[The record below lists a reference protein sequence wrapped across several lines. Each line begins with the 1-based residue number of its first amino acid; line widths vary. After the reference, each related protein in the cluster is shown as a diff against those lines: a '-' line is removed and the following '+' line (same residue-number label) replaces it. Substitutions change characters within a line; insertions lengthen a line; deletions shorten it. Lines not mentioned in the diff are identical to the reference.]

1 MRILFSTFGSLG
13 DLHPYLAIAAR
24 AKTRGHTPV
33 IATSPKYRAKI
44 EAEGV
49 EFRPVR
55 PDMPPPAEFGPLAER
70 VMDSKRG
77 PEFLFK
83 EILVP
88 NLYANYRD
96 LLEAGEDADCIIT
109 HPAALGGPLAAQ
121 KLGKLWLSSALSP
134 ISLWS
139 RYDPPSP
146 PTIGGSDWLRVFGP
160 AWGRASQLLAE
171 HFTKDWFGAWHQL
184 REAEGL
190 PERGHPIFGASYS
203 PHGTLALFSPLF
215 GPPQKDWPPGTVA
228 TGFCYFD
235 KSGYEEQNSADWRE
249 WVKAH
254 PRPVVFTLG
263 SSAVYDAGPFWE
275 RSREYLAGAG
285 FNDGSGHAAVFMTG
299 GTQVQA
305 RSEAELALDYA
316 PFSELFA
323 RAALVVHQ
331 GGIGTTAQVLRAG
344 VPHLVVPHAH
354 DQPDNGRRIRKLGV
368 GLNVTREAYNSGK
381 AGRILAKLL
390 DERRHADWRNRAA
403 ALAERLR
410 EEDGPTAACLAIEA
424 AHLG

>member
-1 MRILFSTFGSLG
+1 VRILFSTFGSLG
-13 DLHPYLAIAAR
+13 DLHPYLAIATR
-24 AKTRGHTPV
+24 AKARGHTPV
-33 IATSPKYRAKI
+33 IATSPKYRAKV

-49 EFRPVR
+49 EFRAVR
-55 PDMPPPAEFGPLAER
+55 PDMPSPAEFGPLAER

-96 LLEAGEDADCIIT
+96 LLEAGADADCIVT

-121 KLGKLWLSSALSP
+121 KLGKLWLSSVLSP

-160 AWGRASQLLAE
+160 AWGLISQHLAE

-184 REAEGL
+184 RESEGI

-215 GPPQKDWPPGTVA
+215 GKPQRDWPTNTVA

-235 KSGYEEQNSADWRE
+235 KSGYQEQHSGDWRGWME
-249 WVKAH
+249 VH

-275 RSREYLAGAG
+275 RSREYLTAG
-285 FNDGSGHAAVFMTG
+285 GSGRGAVFMTG
-299 GTQVQA
+299 GTQV
-305 RSEAELALDYA
+305 RPKTESELALDYA
-316 PFSELFA
+316 PFSELFPLA
-323 RAALVVHQ
+323 GLVVHQ

-344 VPHLVVPHAH
+344 VPQLVVPYAH

-368 GLNVTREAYNSGK
+368 GLTATREAYNAGK
-381 AGRILAKLL
+381 ASAIVARLL
-390 DERRHADWRNRAA
+390 NDRRQSAWQHRAA

-410 EEDGPTAACLAIEA
+410 SEDGPAAACQAIESCFA
-424 AHLG
+424 LSR